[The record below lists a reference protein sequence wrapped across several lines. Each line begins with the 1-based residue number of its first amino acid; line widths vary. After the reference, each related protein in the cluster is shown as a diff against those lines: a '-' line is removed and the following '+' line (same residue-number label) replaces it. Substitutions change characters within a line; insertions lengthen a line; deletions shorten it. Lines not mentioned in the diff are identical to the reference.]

1 MAKRA
6 YKRRRILIDRRQ
18 LQLLGVT
25 VLYFVTTAL
34 VFAVTMFGPLVVQL
48 SGEQT
53 PSTEQ
58 AAVAN
63 EFLALHAR
71 FWPALLVT
79 FVLLSVHSVFTSH
92 RIVGPLYRFRAVF
105 KEIQEGNLM
114 PWIGLR
120 RRDLLIREATALN
133 DMVVSLRERIA
144 RLAGQQ
150 QRARRELSGVERSL
164 ETNSIREAKVHL
176 VELDEALSALSE
188 QLDGF
193 RFEAREG

>member
-1 MAKRA
+1 MAKRP
-6 YKRRRILIDRRQ
+6 YKRGRILIDRRQ

-25 VLYFVTTAL
+25 ILYFLATAI

-48 SGEQT
+48 SGEHAPT
-53 PSTEQ
+53 TEQ
-58 AAVAN
+58 AAVAS

-79 FVLLSVHSVFTSH
+79 FAVLSVHSIFTSH
-92 RIVGPLYRFRAVF
+92 RIVGPLFRFRAVF

-120 RRDLLIREATALN
+120 RRDLLEHEATALN
-133 DMVVSLRERIA
+133 DMVVSLRERIG
-144 RLAGQQ
+144 RLAAQQ
-150 QRARRELSGVERSL
+150 QRARREFAGIERSL
-164 ETNSIREAKVHL
+164 ETNSVREARVHL
-176 VELDEALSALSE
+176 VELDEALSGLAE

-193 RFEAREG
+193 RFEGEEG